1 MKLLSQRL
9 SAAITPESCLSC
21 CALWQQSEAYPNR
34 VMGSTVALFTRVIT
48 QESWVSCSSVCP
60 QRPRG
65 GKRAARS
72 WCRFVPEQRFSLL
85 TVTWLRNAEQGG
97 VTVHS
102 NKGTFNTST
111 HQLYC
116 TCPVQAIVHI
126 ICYISIPP
134 VDVNRRTDATLWI
147 SAHTLFIML
156 TKKTHLTY
164 ILYLQWWHVTK

>member
-65 GKRAARS
+65 GKRAAWS

-102 NKGTFNTST
+102 NKGRFQHIHTST
-111 HQLYC
+111 VLYVSRSGYC
-116 TCPVQAIVHI
+116 TYYMLHFYPTSRCKQKDR
-126 ICYISIPP
+126 CYIMNQCSYFVYYVDKENTPDIYSIPA
-134 VDVNRRTDATLWI
+134 VVACN
-147 SAHTLFIML
+147 
-156 TKKTHLTY
+156 
-164 ILYLQWWHVTK
+164 